1 MRGIAVLKK
10 TRVPGL
16 QLLADCLA
24 FVFAVRS
31 IGERAG
37 RLLHTEEREMQ
48 KLLACAGIA
57 TSLYIVATPATALSK
72 GDRSQATK
80 PPGAARVETQA
91 QCEARQ
97 QKIRD
102 PVSGIRIQA
111 GDAARFCNR
120 QRSRR

>member
-1 MRGIAVLKK
+1 MN
-10 TRVPGL
+10 
-16 QLLADCLA
+16 
-24 FVFAVRS
+24 
-31 IGERAG
+31 
-37 RLLHTEEREMQ
+37 
-48 KLLACAGIA
+48 KLLGGAGIA
-57 TSLYIVATPATALSK
+57 ASLCILATPAVSLSK
-72 GDRSQATK
+72 GDRSQAGK
-80 PPGAARVETQA
+80 NPGGARVETQA